1 MVHMGCCLEE
11 SLMNMPNSLM
21 KPMTILALMGLIP
34 GLVACSKP
42 APSEHP
48 KPSISTSAIDANT
61 PSASPSRTASPQAS
75 ESTSTSAGDDEA
87 SSQGEAH
94 PGEYHPLPVYNS
106 IEDVAAYPKGVF
118 VQATKTYELVDNQTT
133 KELTKSLFANQKP
146 FKGDPNKIA
155 NALFPKLLYYFSGN
169 YSNYKPLPEYGYIV
183 FKNDGLDPVKR
194 TPVAGG
200 TQVNL
205 ELVLDASGSMAKQ
218 INGRSMMDIAKES
231 ITKTLQQLP
240 PNANVALRVY
250 GHKGNNKA
258 NGKTESCA
266 SSDLIHPMA
275 PLDTGAIQTQ
285 LNAIAPTGWTPLAE
299 SITRGAADFDAHQGD
314 GNLNILYV
322 ISDGIE
328 TCDSDPI
335 LAATN
340 LKQRNIKP
348 VLGIIGFNVDPTQ
361 ELHLREIANAGDG
374 HYASANNADSL
385 VKELE
390 QIHSL
395 ANSNYDWQPID
406 GSDVDRVY
414 ALHARKRLYDSND
427 LIQVATSQQEE
438 ITSAIQTLTND
449 LKIIDRDTSKALQD
463 LNQQNAARIRE
474 LISQAGDALK
484 QEAEQMK
491 STYTARIG
499 EEGAV
504 INPELGE

>member
-1 MVHMGCCLEE
+1 MHTL
-11 SLMNMPNSLM
+11 NILM
-21 KPMTILALMGLIP
+21 KPMTILALMCLTP

-48 KPSISTSAIDANT
+48 KPSISTSAIEANT
-61 PSASPSRTASPQAS
+61 PSASPSPAS
-75 ESTSTSAGDDEA
+75 ETPTPSASASIADGGGDGDEA
-87 SSQGEAH
+87 HQQGEDN
-94 PGEYHPLPVYNS
+94 PGEFHSLPVYNS
-106 IEDVAAYPKGVF
+106 MEDVAAYPKGIY
-118 VQATKTYELVDNQTT
+118 VQASDDYALTDNQHIET
-133 KELTKSLFANQKP
+133 LTKLIFANQQP
-146 FKGDPNKIA
+146 YKGDPGKIA
-155 NALFPKLLYYFSGN
+155 NTLFPKLLYYFSGN
-169 YSNYKPLPEYGYIV
+169 YANFKSLHDYGYII
-183 FKNDGLDPVKR
+183 FKNDGTDPVTK
-194 TPVAGG
+194 TPLAGG